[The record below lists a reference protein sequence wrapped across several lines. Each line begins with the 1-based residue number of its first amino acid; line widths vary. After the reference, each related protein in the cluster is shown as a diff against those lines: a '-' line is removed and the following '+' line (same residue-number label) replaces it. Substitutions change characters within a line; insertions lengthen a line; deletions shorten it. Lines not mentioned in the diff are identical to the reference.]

1 MNFFEL
7 IKKRYSVRG
16 YKNIPVED
24 DKIMQI
30 LEAGR
35 LAPSAANAQPVHF
48 IVIKEKE
55 SLEKIYSAYDR
66 DWIQTAPVIIA
77 ICGDEK
83 NAWKH
88 KDGTSYVNVD
98 VAIAI
103 DHITLA
109 ATDLGLG
116 TCWVGAFDKVKAAE
130 ILQTPIGIHPLFL
143 LPVGY
148 PLDNPDLSRHNT
160 RKPMTEI
167 LHFNKF

>member
-7 IKKRYSVRG
+7 IKKRYSARG

-35 LAPSAANAQPVHF
+35 LAPSATNAQPVHF
-48 IVIKEKE
+48 IVIKERE
-55 SLEKIYSAYDR
+55 SLEKIYSAYER
-66 DWIQTAPVIIA
+66 EWFQTAPVVIA
-77 ICGDEK
+77 ICGDE
-83 NAWKH
+83 NTAWKH
-88 KDGTSYVNVD
+88 KDGTSYASVD

-109 ATDLGLG
+109 ATELGLG
-116 TCWVGAFDKVKAAE
+116 TCWIGAFDRTKAAE
-130 ILQTPIGIHPLFL
+130 ILQTPTGINPLFL
-143 LPVGY
+143 LSVGY
-148 PLDNPDLSRHNT
+148 PMDNPDLSRHNI
-160 RKPMTEI
+160 RKPMSDI